1 MRIVLK
7 AHAKLN
13 LDLRVLGRREDG
25 YHELRTIFQ
34 AIALHDT
41 LVIESTP
48 RRAFT
53 LHGDASAMPLDEQN
67 LAWKAA
73 AALWAAIGRTGSPVG
88 VRVTVRKRIPT
99 QAGLGGGSS
108 DAAATL
114 QGLDRLWRARL
125 NARELLSLA
134 TTLGADV
141 PYFLVG
147 GTALG
152 LARGDDVYPLIDLPV
167 RDIVIVQPDFGIA
180 TRDAYDWLAAGRAGA
195 SASSVDRSDGFTNDF
210 EAVVEKQHPEIRQIR
225 ERLLQLGASVARMS
239 GSGSAVFGL
248 FDTPARAR
256 RAAAALR
263 RSHWAV
269 MQTRTARRTVNQ
281 RDFAGILASSRL

>member
-114 QGLDRLWRARL
+114 QGLHRLWRARL

>member
-114 QGLDRLWRARL
+114 QGLHRWWRARL

-180 TRDAYDWLAAGRAGA
+180 TRDAYGWLAAGRAGA
-195 SASSVDRSDGFTNDF
+195 SASSVDRSDEFTNDF